1 LNINNDDLDNYT
13 VSNAEETTL
22 EGKKKF
28 SVKVYL
34 INLDENILKIVFR

>member
-1 LNINNDDLDNYT
+1 MNINNDDLDNYT

-34 INLDENILKIVFR
+34 INLDEKNFKNCF